1 MRNVYKSDDVIADKL
16 VMLCE
21 VKGKVGGMFQNSMKP
36 ILYNLFCPTMGYSV
50 VERQGTHKAKRH
62 NF

>member
-36 ILYNLFCPTMGYSV
+36 NPLQSLLPYYGI
-50 VERQGTHKAKRH
+50 
-62 NF
+62 